1 MLCNT
6 WLVSRRQALELIHIK
21 TEFIDKP
28 ATQAFNC
35 FASFISSP
43 NNLYNQSELV
53 TPCPDTPAIG
63 PDTPGVEFLFP
74 LIWSSGS
81 HKYNK
86 HSISL
91 SQQLTFTPSPFPL
104 FLSLPHLA
112 LPLPQALTSKSP
124 IPTRPQ
130 SHRSFQPAWGTFLS
144 MCSSLGRLRFQV
156 LRASKA

>member
-1 MLCNT
+1 MLNVICYA
-6 WLVSRRQALELIHIK
+6 WLASRRQALELIHIK

-63 PDTPGVEFLFP
+63 PDTPGVEFIFP

-91 SQQLTFTPSPFPL
+91 SLSSS
-104 FLSLPHLA
+104 LSLP
-112 LPLPQALTSKSP
+112 P
-124 IPTRPQ
+124 R
-130 SHRSFQPAWGTFLS
+130 FLS
-144 MCSSLGRLRFQV
+144 SSHSLTLPY
-156 LRASKA
+156 LSPKP

>member
-1 MLCNT
+1 MLNVLCNT

-35 FASFISSP
+35 FANFISSP

-63 PDTPGVEFLFP
+63 PDTPGVKFLFP

-91 SQQLTFTPSPFPL
+91 SAAHFHSLPVSSLPLTPSPCPTSPPSPNL
-104 FLSLPHLA
+104 QIPH
-112 LPLPQALTSKSP
+112 PNSTPKP
-124 IPTRPQ
+124 
-130 SHRSFQPAWGTFLS
+130 
-144 MCSSLGRLRFQV
+144 
-156 LRASKA
+156 